1 MLPSTQVNRN
11 FRLNYIIDGIVALIR
26 SITPTEVDA
35 AAARL
40 YARLGH
46 SEQRERTLHELS
58 DILCTEVE
66 LLQGQQGYV

>member
-1 MLPSTQVNRN
+1 MPPSTQVNRD
-11 FRLNYIIDGIVALIR
+11 FQLNYILDGVVALVR
-26 SITPTEVDA
+26 SATPTEVDA

-46 SEQRERTLHELS
+46 SEQRERTLHKLS

-66 LLQGQQGYV
+66 LLRGQQGYV